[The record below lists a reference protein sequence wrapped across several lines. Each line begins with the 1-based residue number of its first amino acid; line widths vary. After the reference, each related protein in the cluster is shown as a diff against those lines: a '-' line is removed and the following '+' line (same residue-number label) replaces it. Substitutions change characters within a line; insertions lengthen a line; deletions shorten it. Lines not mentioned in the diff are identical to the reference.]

1 MIAFLNAT
9 KTHNFHDFASPVDTP
24 HCLSTQRLLE
34 NNSLLIMAEIPSV
47 GIKETQIRFT
57 VWVRGRL
64 DLSLF
69 FVCFCCF
76 SLI

>member
-1 MIAFLNAT
+1 
-9 KTHNFHDFASPVDTP
+9 
-24 HCLSTQRLLE
+24 
-34 NNSLLIMAEIPSV
+34 MAEIPSV